1 MPLSS
6 GECMGCGP
14 WQDQGR
20 VVFASPRLRLRL
32 RLRLSR
38 YSKMQVRQLP
48 SHMAGSYLAP
58 PVKSAQS
65 QPSRKVRRSAQL
77 TTIRCYPLDR
87 YHC

>member
-20 VVFASPRLRLRL
+20 VVFASPRLRL
-32 RLRLSR
+32 SR
-38 YSKMQVRQLP
+38 YSNMQVRQFP

-77 TTIRCYPLDR
+77 TIIRCYPLDR